1 MFDIQLLT
9 CVTVTQQKKQ
19 NVVITATSDLIPC
32 SALIKTYRVNSRYF
46 DITEDRSLWGFLHE
60 MRIKI

>member
-19 NVVITATSDLIPC
+19 NVVITATSDLIPW
-32 SALIKTYRVNSRYF
+32 SASIKTYRVNSRYF
-46 DITEDRSLWGFLHE
+46 DITEDRSL
-60 MRIKI
+60 